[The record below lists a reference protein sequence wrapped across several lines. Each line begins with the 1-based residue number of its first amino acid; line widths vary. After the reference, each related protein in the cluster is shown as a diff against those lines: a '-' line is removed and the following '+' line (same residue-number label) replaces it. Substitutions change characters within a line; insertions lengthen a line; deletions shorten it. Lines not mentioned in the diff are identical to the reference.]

1 MEIKLPLVRNLSSL
15 GQDHPIRKESHILET
30 AVLTTHDNTVKVSPR
45 AISPKDPSQTVLSQG
60 HLAMSGDIIII
71 IIFFG
76 GYTGVRGPTSI

>member
-15 GQDHPIRKESHILET
+15 GQDHPIQKESHTLET

-60 HLAMSGDIIII
+60 HLAMSGDI
-71 IIFFG
+71 FFL
-76 GYTGVRGPTSI
+76 